1 MIRTPLAAVA
11 ATLLSAGLFAL
22 AYPPFGIR
30 PLAFVCLAP
39 FFLALGGGG
48 APRALGLAW
57 LWAVVASCGIA
68 SVFPGSIASYYMRPL
83 WFGWAVGI
91 LLFTAMASFYYMAF
105 APVYRVL
112 VRRPGLAT
120 PFLVAAA
127 WASVE
132 LARGRLFTGTPFFIG
147 NPWGLLGYTHASG
160 ALAQV
165 ASWTGVYGIGFA
177 LVAVN
182 AGLTGWISALRDP
195 ARSARAAA
203 RALALATAPALAIG
217 LGGAWTLH
225 RAPGPSEGE
234 GFVEMAVVQ
243 GNVSLGRRWRSDY
256 YGRNLDV
263 YLGLTR
269 QALAQGRPRTV
280 VWPESSMTFFLERE
294 PLYARA
300 IARVLAVGDAEL
312 LAGGPSGDGTPPA
325 YNSVFRISPD
335 GSIGA
340 RYDKQYLVP
349 FSEYFPLA
357 GLDLVRR
364 RMEGARTFAHGAPE
378 GGVLDTRMGRAG
390 MLICNEGML
399 PEVAGDRV
407 RAGAELL
414 VSPSNDNWIA
424 GEGFAE
430 HYLAVVALRSIEQRR
445 YLVRASTAGPSAVV
459 DPWGRI
465 LVRTPSRSSHLL
477 LGRVRPETELS
488 VYGRVGDAFALACV
502 ALAAGGLLHAL
513 ARTRRAAGVR

>member
-1 MIRTPLAAVA
+1 MIRSPLAAAV
-11 ATLLSAGLFAL
+11 ATLVSAGLFTL

-39 FFLALGGGG
+39 FFLAIGGGG
-48 APRALGLAW
+48 LPRALGLAW
-57 LWAVVASCGIA
+57 LWAVAASCGIA
-68 SVFPGSIASYYMRPL
+68 SVFPGSIASYYMRPP

-91 LLFTAMASFYYMAF
+91 LIFTVMASFYYMAF
-105 APVYRVL
+105 VPVYRIL
-112 VRRPGLAT
+112 TRRPGLAT
-120 PFLVAAA
+120 PLLVAAA
-127 WASVE
+127 WVSVE

-177 LVAVN
+177 IVAVN
-182 AGLTGWISALRDP
+182 AGVAGWVAALGDP

-203 RALALATAPALAIG
+203 RALALATAPALVFG

-225 RAPGPSEGE
+225 WAPAPSEGE

-269 QALAQGRPRTV
+269 QALAQGSPRTV
-280 VWPESSMTFFLERE
+280 VWPEASMTFFLEEE
-294 PLYARA
+294 PIYARA
-300 IARVLAVGDAEL
+300 IARVLAPGDAEL
-312 LAGGPSGDGTPPA
+312 LAGGPSGDGEVPP
-325 YNSVFRISPD
+325 YNSVFRIAPD

-349 FSEYFPLA
+349 FSEYFPFA

-364 RMEGARTFAHGAPE
+364 RMEGARRFAHGARE

-414 VSPSNDNWIA
+414 ISPSNDNWIV
-424 GEGFAE
+424 GGGFGE
-430 HYLAVVALRSIEQRR
+430 HYLAVVALRAIEQRR

-465 LVRTPSRSSHLL
+465 LVRTPPRTRHLL
-477 LGRVRPETELS
+477 LGRVRPETGLS
-488 VYGRVGDAFALACV
+488 VYGRLGDAFALACV

-513 ARTRRAAGVR
+513 ARTRRAPGVR

>member
-1 MIRTPLAAVA
+1 MIRSPLAAVA
-11 ATLLSAGLFAL
+11 ATLLSAGLFTL

-30 PLAFVCLAP
+30 PLAFICLAP
-39 FFLALGGGG
+39 FFLAIGGGG
-48 APRALGLAW
+48 LPRALGLAW
-57 LWAVVASCGIA
+57 LWAVAASCGIA
-68 SVFPGSIASYYMRPL
+68 SVFPGSIASYYMRPP

-91 LLFTAMASFYYMAF
+91 LIFTVMASFYYMAF
-105 APVYRVL
+105 VPVYRVL
-112 VRRPGLAT
+112 TRRPGLAT
-120 PFLVAAA
+120 PLLVAAA
-127 WASVE
+127 WVSVE

-177 LVAVN
+177 IVAVN
-182 AGLTGWISALRDP
+182 AGVAGWVAALRDP

-203 RALALATAPALAIG
+203 RALALATAPALVFG

-225 RAPGPSEGE
+225 WAPAPSEGE

-280 VWPESSMTFFLERE
+280 VWPEASMTFFLEEE
-294 PLYARA
+294 PIYARA
-300 IARVLAVGDAEL
+300 IARVLALGDAEL
-312 LAGGPSGDGTPPA
+312 LAGGPSGDGEVPP
-325 YNSVFRISPD
+325 YNSVFRIAPD

-349 FSEYFPLA
+349 FSEYFPFA

-364 RMEGARTFAHGAPE
+364 RMEGARRFAHGARE

-414 VSPSNDNWIA
+414 ISPSNDNWIV
-424 GEGFAE
+424 GGGFGE
-430 HYLAVVALRSIEQRR
+430 HYLAVVALRAIEQRR

-465 LVRTPSRSSHLL
+465 LVRTPPRTRHLL
-477 LGRVRPETELS
+477 LGRVRSETGLS
-488 VYGRVGDAFALACV
+488 VYGRLGDAFALACV

-513 ARTRRAAGVR
+513 AMTRRAPGVR